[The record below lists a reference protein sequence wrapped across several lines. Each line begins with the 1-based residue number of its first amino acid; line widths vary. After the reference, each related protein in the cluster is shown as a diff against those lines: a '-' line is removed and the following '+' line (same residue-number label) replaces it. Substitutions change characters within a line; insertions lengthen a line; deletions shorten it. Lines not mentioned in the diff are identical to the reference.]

1 MNKHQDMIFPIK
13 LTCPNCEKEFEHP
26 EVKSKYIVI
35 ERQDRDFCS
44 YFAGINP
51 LFYDI
56 MVCKYCGFAFT
67 RETNIPLSEPE
78 KAIIKTI
85 LANWHTDG
93 YQYGGVRT
101 LDMAIKAYNLAIVC
115 QELRNAKDS
124 VKGSLYLRL
133 GWLYRYQGNKV
144 SEEKSLQRALEF
156 MKRAYERESTNE
168 LKKELRM
175 IYLLGELSH
184 RMGNEREAIQWLQ
197 TVISHKEVKRYPIFE
212 RMARSLW
219 QDIREQHKK

>member
-101 LDMAIKAYNLAIVC
+101 LDMAIKAIIWLLFVRSLEMQRTQSKAPFTFDWAGCIAIK
-115 QELRNAKDS
+115 EIRS
-124 VKGSLYLRL
+124 VRKN
-133 GWLYRYQGNKV
+133 LYRGPW
-144 SEEKSLQRALEF
+144 SL
-156 MKRAYERESTNE
+156 
-168 LKKELRM
+168 
-175 IYLLGELSH
+175 
-184 RMGNEREAIQWLQ
+184 
-197 TVISHKEVKRYPIFE
+197 
-212 RMARSLW
+212 
-219 QDIREQHKK
+219 

>member
-1 MNKHQDMIFPIK
+1 
-13 LTCPNCEKEFEHP
+13 
-26 EVKSKYIVI
+26 
-35 ERQDRDFCS
+35 
-44 YFAGINP
+44 
-51 LFYDI
+51 
-56 MVCKYCGFAFT
+56 
-67 RETNIPLSEPE
+67 
-78 KAIIKTI
+78 
-85 LANWHTDG
+85 
-93 YQYGGVRT
+93 
-101 LDMAIKAYNLAIVC
+101 
-115 QELRNAKDS
+115 
-124 VKGSLYLRL
+124 
-133 GWLYRYQGNKV
+133 
-144 SEEKSLQRALEF
+144 